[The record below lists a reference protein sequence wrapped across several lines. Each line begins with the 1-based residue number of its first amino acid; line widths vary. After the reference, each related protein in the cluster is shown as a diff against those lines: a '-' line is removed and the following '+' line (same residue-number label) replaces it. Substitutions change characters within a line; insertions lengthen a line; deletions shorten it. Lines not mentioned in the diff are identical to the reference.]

1 MLISANLTLE
11 ERASSRAGLMS
22 NLSLNCSACKESSQL
37 LTSGN
42 ITKRGKSYD
51 VNRRAVYHSLESG
64 TGYEGLASFCGVMN
78 MPCISTRAYY
88 KQVDS
93 ILEVLEDEAREELTS
108 AGQWLRQL
116 ILQEDDELE
125 NTATLDAAVSFDGTW
140 AKRGF
145 TSLTGVVFAISVDS
159 GEVLDYH
166 VLSKACHKC
175 AYKQSQ
181 CEGDDEAFEE
191 WRREHEAS
199 GECGINFTGSSPAME
214 AEGAAVLWKR
224 SVELHNIRY
233 KWMCQMVI
241 AKHLILWRMFM
252 VTVKS

>member
-108 AGQWLRQL
+108 AGQRLWQL
-116 ILQEDDELE
+116 ILQEDDEL
-125 NTATLDAAVSFDGTW
+125 V
-140 AKRGF
+140 
-145 TSLTGVVFAISVDS
+145 
-159 GEVLDYH
+159 
-166 VLSKACHKC
+166 
-175 AYKQSQ
+175 
-181 CEGDDEAFEE
+181 
-191 WRREHEAS
+191 
-199 GECGINFTGSSPAME
+199 
-214 AEGAAVLWKR
+214 
-224 SVELHNIRY
+224 
-233 KWMCQMVI
+233 
-241 AKHLILWRMFM
+241 
-252 VTVKS
+252 